1 MSRSSGGAAFQRLTS
16 GGLFTRH
23 GPSLCAKLCPTN
35 LSSNF
40 PPSLCQTEEYPMIG
54 LLELKE

>member
-1 MSRSSGGAAFQRLTS
+1 MNRSSGVAAFQRLTS
-16 GGLFTRH
+16 GGLFTRR
-23 GPSLCAKLCPTN
+23 GPGLCAKLCLPN

-40 PPSLCQTEEYPMIG
+40 PPSLCRTAEHPMIG